1 MKYLESDKM
10 KVKIRNIDK
19 SILESEQCED
29 YTDFVHLLAEAR
41 AVNALAFFEI
51 DYDDT
56 RDTVEVSDAF
66 DYDEAINIV
75 NVYLEIV
82 EADGERPADIVES
95 VTIPDSIEEREDY
108 VHRIHKEA
116 ERYDDFTESSRGA
129 DDGTFDYAGTYVIS
143 ILSILQ
149 TLSKR

>member
-1 MKYLESDKM
+1 M
-10 KVKIRNIDK
+10 KVKIRNIEK
-19 SILESEQCED
+19 SILESEHLED

-66 DYDEAINIV
+66 DYDEAIEVV
-75 NVYLEIV
+75 NLYLSYQ
-82 EADGERPADIVES
+82 DGDIATYS
-95 VTIPDSIEEREDY
+95 DRA
-108 VHRIHKEA
+108 KQ
-116 ERYDDFTESSRGA
+116 YDDFTESSRGA

-143 ILSILQ
+143 ILSVLKA
-149 TLSKR
+149 LSKR